1 MATRERIGRALAD
14 IAGRPRAVR
23 FEEIAQIVNQIR
35 TLGGIPIVERP
46 TTHGYQYTIGSKI
59 IRVCKHNPG
68 DSHVKKAYVEDFL
81 DAMVELGFYVVEE
94 E

>member
-1 MATRERIGRALAD
+1 MATRERISRAIAD

-23 FEEIAQIVNQIR
+23 FEEIAQIVNQIK
-35 TLGGIPIVERP
+35 TLGGTRIVERP

-68 DSHVKKAYVEDFL
+68 DNHVKKAYVEDFL
-81 DAMVELGFYVVEE
+81 DAMIELGFYEE